1 MGRLHRTVG
10 FVGIVV
16 FLLTGVSLRLH
27 VPPMPELAD
36 GTRMLFRS
44 RHIYII
50 LASLINLAIGINYQ
64 TGLGR
69 NRRRF
74 QAVGSVL
81 LLAAMLL
88 LVLAFFVEP
97 PRSRLDGKLAALG
110 IVCLLAGTLCQT
122 GRRANSTPPA

>member
-16 FLLTGVSLRLH
+16 FLLTGVYLWLH

-44 RHIYII
+44 RHIYI
-50 LASLINLAIGINYQ
+50 LLGSLVNLAIGINYQ
-64 TGLGR
+64 PSLGR
-69 NRRRF
+69 YRRRF

-88 LVLAFFVEP
+88 LVPAFIVEP

-110 IVCLLAGTLCQT
+110 IVCLLAGALCQT
-122 GRRANSTPPA
+122 GRRANSTPPV